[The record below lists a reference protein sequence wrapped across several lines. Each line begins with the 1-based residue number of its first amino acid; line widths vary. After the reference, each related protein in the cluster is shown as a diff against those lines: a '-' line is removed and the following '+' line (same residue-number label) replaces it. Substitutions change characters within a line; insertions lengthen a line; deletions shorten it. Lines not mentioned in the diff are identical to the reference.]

1 MTENMSTAR
10 GYYSILRYIPDLER
24 GEGANIGIVLFCPAL
39 KFLKARTA
47 AGNDR
52 VRRFFRSSELD
63 LKRINAF
70 KEMFAERV
78 SIETERIETID
89 DFRTFIDTRANQ
101 LRLSEPRP
109 IKVVDPEKTLSELF
123 EELVGGR
130 LRGERAVEARKQLR
144 LQFEQLLHERGVAE
158 KVQRG
163 VRVRLPIM
171 DREISFPYMFR
182 NGQPNLIK
190 AEAFEAEVKR
200 NIDRASVLAVEAVEL
215 RDAPE
220 HYKLNVLASFKPGDN
235 ESREHIRALLSK
247 FQVSVHADEE
257 VENLVRLIEETA
269 H

>member
-1 MTENMSTAR
+1 MTENMSTAK

-24 GEGANIGIVLFCPAL
+24 GEGANIGVVLFCPAL
-39 KFLKARTA
+39 KFLRARTA
-47 AGNDR
+47 RGNDR

-63 LKRINAF
+63 LRRINAF
-70 KEMFAERV
+70 KETFEERV
-78 SIETERIETID
+78 SIEAERIETFE

-109 IKVVDPEKTLSELF
+109 VKIVDPEETLSELF

-130 LRGERAVEARKQLR
+130 LRGERAVEARRQLR
-144 LQFEQLLHERGVAE
+144 LQFEELLHQRGVEE

-182 NGQPNLIK
+182 NGRPNLVK
-190 AEAFEAEVKR
+190 AEAFEGEVKR
-200 NIDRASVLAVEAVEL
+200 NIDRASVLAVEAIEL
-215 RDAPE
+215 KDDPE
-220 HYKLNVLASFKPGDN
+220 HYKLNVLASFRPGDN
-235 ESREHIRALLSK
+235 ESPGHIRALLSK
-247 FQVSVHADEE
+247 FDVAVHADQE

>member
-24 GEGANIGIVLFCPAL
+24 GEGANIGVVLFCPEL
-39 KFLKARTA
+39 RFLEAQTAR
-47 AGNDR
+47 GNDR

-63 LKRINAF
+63 LRRINAF
-70 KEMFAERV
+70 KEMFEERV
-78 SIETERIETID
+78 SIEAGRIETIE

-109 IKVVDPEKTLSELF
+109 VKVLDPEKTLNELF

-130 LRGERAVEARKQLR
+130 LRGAHAVEARRQLR
-144 LQFEQLLHERGVAE
+144 WQFEELLKQRGVAE
-158 KVQRG
+158 KVQRD

-171 DREISFPYMFR
+171 DREVNFSYMFR
-182 NGQPNLIK
+182 NGRPNLVK

-215 RDAPE
+215 KDAPE
-220 HYKLNVLASFKPGDN
+220 HYKVNVIASFKPGDN
-235 ESREHIRALLSK
+235 DSREHIRALLRR
-247 FQVSVHADEE
+247 FEVDVHAEE
-257 VENLVRLIEETA
+257 EIENLVRLIEETA

>member
-24 GEGANIGIVLFCPAL
+24 GEGANIGVVLFCPPL

-47 AGNDR
+47 RGNDR

-63 LKRINAF
+63 LRRINAF
-70 KEMFAERV
+70 KEAFEERV
-78 SIETERIETID
+78 SIEAERIETLE
-89 DFRTFIDTRANQ
+89 DFRTFIGTRANQ

-109 IKVVDPEKTLSELF
+109 MKVLDPEETLSELF
-123 EELVGGR
+123 DELVGGR
-130 LRGERAVEARKQLR
+130 LRGEGAVEAQLR
-144 LQFEQLLHERGVAE
+144 WQFEELLQQRGVAE

-163 VRVRLPIM
+163 VRVRLPLM
-171 DREISFPYMFR
+171 DREVNFPYMFR
-182 NGQPNLIK
+182 NGRPNLIK

-235 ESREHIRALLSK
+235 ESSEHIRELLSK
-247 FQVSVHADEE
+247 FEVSVHADQE

>member
-24 GEGANIGIVLFCPAL
+24 GEGANIGVVLFCPAL
-39 KFLKARTA
+39 KFLGARTA
-47 AGNDR
+47 RGNDR

-63 LKRINAF
+63 LRRINTF
-70 KEMFAERV
+70 KEMFEERV
-78 SIETERIETID
+78 SIEAERIETIE
-89 DFRTFIDTRANQ
+89 DFRIFIDTRANQ
-101 LRLSEPRP
+101 LRLSDPRP
-109 IKVVDPEKTLSELF
+109 IKVLEPEKTLSELF

-144 LQFEQLLHERGVAE
+144 LQFEQLLQQRGVAE

-163 VRVRLPIM
+163 VRVRLPVM

-200 NIDRASVLAVEAVEL
+200 NIDRASVLAVEALEL

-247 FQVSVHADEE
+247 FQVSVHADQE

>member
-1 MTENMSTAR
+1 MTENVSTAR

-24 GEGANIGIVLFCPAL
+24 GEGANIGVVLFCPEL
-39 KFLKARTA
+39 RFLKARTSR
-47 AGNDR
+47 GNDR

-63 LKRINAF
+63 LQRINAF
-70 KEMFAERV
+70 KETFEERV
-78 SIETERIETID
+78 SIEAERIETIE
-89 DFRTFIDTRANQ
+89 DFQTFIDTRANQ
-101 LRLSEPRP
+101 LRLSEPRAV
-109 IKVVDPEKTLSELF
+109 KVLDAENTLGELF

-144 LQFEQLLHERGVAE
+144 WQFEELLHQRGVAE
-158 KVQRG
+158 KVQRD
-163 VRVRLPIM
+163 VRVRLPIT
-171 DREISFPYMFR
+171 DREIRFPYMFR
-182 NGQPNLIK
+182 NGRPNLIK

-215 RDAPE
+215 GDAHD
-220 HYKLNVLASFKPGDN
+220 HYKLNVLASFKPGDD

-247 FQVSVHADEE
+247 FGVDVHADHE